1 MRASLRALA
10 LAGAVVGSVVAVAPG
25 ARASEREACFSAAEV
40 AQKVRAQGHLLDAR
54 EKLRV
59 CAHPACPQA
68 VRDDCTTWLAE
79 VEAELPSIVV
89 HARDAAGNDVAD
101 VEVLVDG
108 AKVADRLDGLPV
120 AVDPGAHTL
129 QMERAGDPPV
139 ERSLVVVAGQKARV
153 VEVQWGAAPPPG
165 STPSA
170 PAPPEATG
178 PQKPSWLAR
187 VPTSAL
193 VAGGVGAAA
202 LLGTIVLW
210 AWGRADYG
218 SLQSS
223 CSPRCSPSSVDGVRT
238 KLVAGDVF
246 LGVGVVSL
254 GVATWLAL
262 RHGSASAQTSLQPN
276 ASLVVG
282 AEPAGGTLGVA
293 GYF

>member
-1 MRASLRALA
+1 MLALA
-10 LAGAVVGSVVAVAPG
+10 LAGAAVVSLAVVAPDAK
-25 ARASEREACFSAAEV
+25 ASEREACFSAAEG

-59 CAHPACPQA
+59 CAHPTCPAA

-89 HARDAAGNDVAD
+89 QARDAAGNDVAD
-101 VEVLVDG
+101 VRVLVDG

-129 QMERAGDPPV
+129 RLERAGSPAV
-139 ERSLVVVAGQKARV
+139 ERSIVVAAGQKARV
-153 VEVQWGAAPPPG
+153 VEAQWGAPSVSSG
-165 STPSA
+165 SEPQ
-170 PAPPEATG
+170 PAPEPAPSG
-178 PQKPSWLAR
+178 PQKPSWIAR
-187 VPTSAL
+187 LPTSAL
-193 VAGGVGAAA
+193 VAGGIGATALVG
-202 LLGTIVLW
+202 TVVLW

-218 SLQSS
+218 SLRSS
-223 CSPRCSPSSVDGVRT
+223 CSPACSPSAVDGVRT

-262 RHGSASAQTSLQPN
+262 THGGASAPATQAAN
-276 ASLVVG
+276 ARVVVG
-282 AEPAGGTLGVA
+282 ARPGGGTLGLA
-293 GYF
+293 GRF